1 MKTLKERIEI
11 ESAGSDGK
19 NIEVDIGYTGEWEKF
34 HNPDEPDTI
43 YLWREDD
50 YRIKPE
56 PRVIYV
62 NEYKLHGISN
72 QWHTT
77 QEGAIDHANGSGITI
92 SRVIKFIEDLED

>member
-62 NEYKLHGISN
+62 NEYKTSGISST
-72 QWHTT
+72 WHTT
-77 QEGAIDHANGSGITI
+77 RETAIKSSAGVGRTIT
-92 SRVIKFIEDLED
+92 RVIKFIEVLEE